1 MRWLG
6 LLFNRF
12 VFYIVSLLSI
22 SCLLLLF
29 YNFLICSFHFQLA
42 FPIVSDVEFLLANLK
57 KNILFIDSISI
68 GSAVTPINN
77 KEASI
82 EEFIYKANV
91 CHQEIV
97 DNGD

>member
-1 MRWLG
+1 M
-6 LLFNRF
+6 
-12 VFYIVSLLSI
+12 
-22 SCLLLLF
+22 
-29 YNFLICSFHFQLA
+29 
-42 FPIVSDVEFLLANLK
+42 SDVEFLLANLK